1 MFTSEPV
8 VVVENTYVYH
18 KERVIL
24 SDVNFNINRGEFVF
38 LIGRTGSGKSS
49 LLKTLYADLWL
60 QQGRAKVVGFPIE
73 ILKASERPFLR
84 RKIGVV
90 FQDFQLL
97 TDRNV
102 ERNLAF
108 VLEATGH
115 TDKAEIKTR
124 IEAVLE
130 QVGMSNAIHKRVH
143 KLSGGEQQRIAIA
156 RALLNNPLLILADEP
171 TGHLDPEVSM
181 EIMQL
186 FKQLTQQG
194 TSIIMAS
201 HDYHT
206 IERVPGKILKC
217 EGGHIVPISSL

>member
-1 MFTSEPV
+1 MSVLTFENVHISQEGVPTLTDISLT
-8 VVVENTYVYH
+8 VEA
-18 KERVIL
+18 
-24 SDVNFNINRGEFVF
+24 GEFYY
-38 LIGRTGSGKSS
+38 LIGKSGSGKSTFFKAIFGELAIDAGS
-49 LLKTLYADLWL
+49 AQVAGYDLVAIKN
-60 QQGRAKVVGFPIE
+60 QE
-73 ILKASERPFLR
+73 IPYLR
-84 RKIGVV
+84 RKLGFV

-115 TDKAEIKTR
+115 QDKAEIKTR

-217 EGGHIVPISSL
+217 EGGHIVPVSSL

>member
-1 MFTSEPV
+1 MSVLSFQNVHISQEGIPTLTDISLT
-8 VVVENTYVYH
+8 VEA
-18 KERVIL
+18 
-24 SDVNFNINRGEFVF
+24 GEFYYLV
-38 LIGRTGSGKSS
+38 GKSGSGKSTFFKAIFGELGIDS
-49 LLKTLYADLWL
+49 GSALVADYDLVTI
-60 QQGRAKVVGFPIE
+60 KNKE
-73 ILKASERPFLR
+73 IPYLR
-84 RKIGVV
+84 RKLGFV

-115 TDKAEIKTR
+115 KDVIEIKSR
-124 IEAVLE
+124 IEAVLA
-130 QVGMSNAIHKRVH
+130 QVGMSNALHKRVH

-156 RALLNNPLLILADEP
+156 RALLNNPMLILADEP

-181 EIMQL
+181 EIMEL
-186 FKQLTQQG
+186 FKHLTMQG

-206 IERVPGKILKC
+206 IQRVPGKILKC
-217 EGGHIVPISSL
+217 EGGKITAVSSL

>member
-1 MFTSEPV
+1 MSVLTFENVHISQEGVPTLTDISLT
-8 VVVENTYVYH
+8 VEA
-18 KERVIL
+18 
-24 SDVNFNINRGEFVF
+24 GEFYY
-38 LIGRTGSGKSS
+38 LIGKSGSGKSTFFKAIFGELAIDAGS
-49 LLKTLYADLWL
+49 AQVAGYDLVTIKN
-60 QQGRAKVVGFPIE
+60 QDIPY
-73 ILKASERPFLR
+73 LR
-84 RKIGVV
+84 RKLGFV
-90 FQDFQLL
+90 FQDYQLL

-143 KLSGGEQQRIAIA
+143 KVSGGEQQRIAIA

-217 EGGHIVPISSL
+217 EGGQIIPVSSL